1 MLGFGRKTSSPSGE
15 GPHIIA
21 IANQKGG
28 VGKTTTSCNLAA
40 ALASL
45 GQRVLLIDADPQGN
59 ASTGFA
65 ITDRTQNLYQVLVSG
80 RAAKRAAQATSVKGL
95 DIIPATVDLAGA
107 EIELVD
113 QEGWKLALAK
123 ALAPLGDS
131 YDFILIDCPPALG
144 PLTVNAMGAAQ
155 SVIVPLQAEFYALE
169 GLSHLIR
176 TLDRLRKTLNPKL
189 NLDGIVLTMVD
200 TRNRLAKQV
209 DADVRSHFG
218 SKVFDVSIPRNVRV
232 SEAPS
237 HGLPVTAYDP
247 NSAGAQA
254 YVDLA
259 LEVLRRRGL
268 AAPAKQA
275 RAA

>member
-1 MLGFGRKTSSPSGE
+1 MLGFGKKSSGPSGD

-21 IANQKGG
+21 VANQKGG
-28 VGKTTTSCNLAA
+28 VGKTTTTCNLAA

-59 ASTGFA
+59 ASTGFG
-65 ITDRTQNLYQVLVSG
+65 ISDRTQNLYQVLVTG
-80 RAAKRAAQATSVKGL
+80 RPAKRAAQATAVSGL

-107 EIELVD
+107 EIELID

-123 ALAPLGDS
+123 ALAPLEGS
-131 YDFILIDCPPALG
+131 YDFVLIDCPPALG

-155 SVIVPLQAEFYALE
+155 SVMVPLQAEFYALE

-189 NLDGIVLTMVD
+189 SLGGIVLTMVD
-200 TRNRLAKQV
+200 VRNRLAKQV
-209 DADVRSHFG
+209 EADVRAHFG
-218 SKVFDVSIPRNVRV
+218 SKVFETHIPRNVRV

-237 HGLPVTAYDP
+237 HGVPVTAYDP
-247 NSAGAQA
+247 ASAGAQA

-259 LEVLRRRGL
+259 LELLRRHGL
-268 AAPAKQA
+268 AAPAKEVK
-275 RAA
+275 AA